1 MLWQINQFLK
11 PDYPFPA
18 FFPPP
23 VVLEHGGHCQA
34 VGRKV
39 TVHTRGGEATQQ
51 VISDP
56 DPETGWEPTSS
67 SRETDFPLSP
77 VIDLCCQQ
85 TLTRQKN
92 KGSNHF
98 NCADFS
104 SENGLYRHNS
114 IALVGSQ
121 PAALTPIFSLGVPRS
136 HFYRIL
142 PHLLIYLQLDARY
155 ISLCRV
161 YRVYNFDLF
170 KVHCFW
176 RFFSIPSPIRK
187 PQPGH
192 PPVGPCLILMHNAHE
207 DLIKCKYYIWLSD
220 LFSRSYFA

>member
-18 FFPPP
+18 FFPRP
-23 VVLEHGGHCQA
+23 VALEHGGHCQA

-77 VIDLCCQQ
+77 LSDLCCQQ

-114 IALVGSQ
+114 IALEGSQ
-121 PAALTPIFSLGVPRS
+121 PVALTPIFSLGVPRS

-142 PHLLIYLQLDARY
+142 PHLLITCSWMLDTLVYVEFTESTISTFLKFTVFDASLAFLPRLENLNQAIRLQVL
-155 ISLCRV
+155 V
-161 YRVYNFDLF
+161 
-170 KVHCFW
+170 
-176 RFFSIPSPIRK
+176 
-187 PQPGH
+187 
-192 PPVGPCLILMHNAHE
+192 
-207 DLIKCKYYIWLSD
+207 
-220 LFSRSYFA
+220 

>member
-92 KGSNHF
+92 KGSKHF

-114 IALVGSQ
+114 IALEGSQ
-121 PAALTPIFSLGVPRS
+121 PVALTPIFSLGVPRS

-142 PHLLIYLQLDARY
+142 PHLLITCSWMLDTLVY
-155 ISLCRV
+155 VEFTESTISTFLKFTV
-161 YRVYNFDLF
+161 FDASLAF
-170 KVHCFW
+170 LP
-176 RFFSIPSPIRK
+176 RLENLNQAIR
-187 PQPGH
+187 
-192 PPVGPCLILMHNAHE
+192 L
-207 DLIKCKYYIWLSD
+207 
-220 LFSRSYFA
+220 

>member
-39 TVHTRGGEATQQ
+39 TVHTRGGEATQA
-51 VISDP
+51 
-56 DPETGWEPTSS
+56 GHLR
-67 SRETDFPLSP
+67 SRPWNRLGTNEQQQGNGFSTFSGHRFMLPAD
-77 VIDLCCQQ
+77 IDK
-85 TLTRQKN
+85 TER

-142 PHLLIYLQLDARY
+142 PLLSITWSWMFDTLVYVELKTFIKLTVVDASLAFLSRWENLNQAIHLQVL
-155 ISLCRV
+155 V
-161 YRVYNFDLF
+161 
-170 KVHCFW
+170 
-176 RFFSIPSPIRK
+176 
-187 PQPGH
+187 
-192 PPVGPCLILMHNAHE
+192 
-207 DLIKCKYYIWLSD
+207 
-220 LFSRSYFA
+220 